1 VAEPETPRTA
11 VDRDQPPGQ
20 QEVCGLRS
28 SAASDVHASAVPR
41 PRKVEREQPDQRLH
55 RAEDISRDVLA
66 HAHDASRPQRR
77 SWTFI
82 TSHAQ
87 VLLAVAQHPEFRVE
101 EIAEATRITERSA
114 YRILS
119 DLVEAG
125 YLRRAR
131 VGRRNRYELARD
143 LLLGDPLVEED
154 TVSDL
159 LSLIRARERGSAAA
173 PPAS

>member
-1 VAEPETPRTA
+1 
-11 VDRDQPPGQ
+11 
-20 QEVCGLRS
+20 
-28 SAASDVHASAVPR
+28 
-41 PRKVEREQPDQRLH
+41 VEREQPDLRLH
-55 RAEDISRDVLA
+55 GREDISRDVLA
-66 HAHDASRPQRR
+66 HAGDASRPQWR

-87 VLLAVAQHPEFRVE
+87 VLLAVAHDPELRVA
-101 EIAEATRITERSA
+101 EIAEAARITERSA

-125 YLRRAR
+125 YLRRTR

-159 LSLIRARERGSAAA
+159 LSLIRTQLPERVSRRAAQAR
-173 PPAS
+173 

>member
-11 VDRDQPPGQ
+11 VDRDQPSGQ
-20 QEVCGLRS
+20 QEVCDLLS
-28 SAASDVHASAVPR
+28 SAASGVHASAVPR
-41 PRKVEREQPDQRLH
+41 PRKVEREQPDLRLH

-66 HAHDASRPQRR
+66 HAHDASRPQHR

-87 VLLAVAQHPEFRVE
+87 VLLAVAHDPELRVE

-125 YLRRAR
+125 YLRRTR
-131 VGRRNRYELARD
+131 VGRRNRYELTRD

-159 LSLIRARERGSAAA
+159 LSLIRARERASAPA

>member
-1 VAEPETPRTA
+1 
-11 VDRDQPPGQ
+11 
-20 QEVCGLRS
+20 
-28 SAASDVHASAVPR
+28 
-41 PRKVEREQPDQRLH
+41 VEREQPDLRLH
-55 RAEDISRDVLA
+55 GREDISRDVLA
-66 HAHDASRPQRR
+66 HAGDASRPQWR

-87 VLLAVAQHPEFRVE
+87 VLLAVAHDPELRVA
-101 EIAEATRITERSA
+101 EIAEAARITERSA

-125 YLRRAR
+125 YLRRTR

-154 TVSDL
+154 TATCSRSSELSCRSGSQGEPHKRDKPVTRQSTGTSCEVTLRQHANENRCDSVSVRR
-159 LSLIRARERGSAAA
+159 RA
-173 PPAS
+173 

>member
-1 VAEPETPRTA
+1 M
-11 VDRDQPPGQ
+11 
-20 QEVCGLRS
+20 
-28 SAASDVHASAVPR
+28 
-41 PRKVEREQPDQRLH
+41 
-55 RAEDISRDVLA
+55 
-66 HAHDASRPQRR
+66 
-77 SWTFI
+77 
-82 TSHAQ
+82 
-87 VLLAVAQHPEFRVE
+87 E

-125 YLRRAR
+125 YLRRTR

-143 LLLGDPLVEED
+143 LPLGDPLVGED

-159 LSLIRARERGSAAA
+159 LSLIRAREHASRRA